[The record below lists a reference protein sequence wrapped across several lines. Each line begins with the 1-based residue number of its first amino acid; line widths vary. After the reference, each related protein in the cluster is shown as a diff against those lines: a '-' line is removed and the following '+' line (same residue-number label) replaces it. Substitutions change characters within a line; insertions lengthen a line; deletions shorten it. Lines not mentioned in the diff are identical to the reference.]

1 MGKIEIINW
10 VVFCVFIKYILYVVK
25 WRVVNCF
32 LLSVFG
38 LSFFFNKNFINVL
51 FFIKYD
57 KINN

>member
-10 VVFCVFIKYILYVVK
+10 VVFCGFIKYILYVVK

-32 LLSVFG
+32 LLSIFG

-51 FFIKYD
+51 FFIE
-57 KINN
+57 